1 MDFDDFERAIKRLET
16 AINSIKLLTNRL
28 TGIS

>member
-1 MDFDDFERAIKRLET
+1 MDFDDSERAIKTGNT

-28 TGIS
+28 TSES